1 MAEPG
6 KPAIPPPISPP
17 AAAPQQ
23 LPLPGVPQPAMLLQG
38 RFVAAAQ
45 YASVLLQMLPQIFPG
60 QPWLALTDDQR
71 RVLFDETSNV
81 LTRSKWVIE
90 SKAFADKFA
99 LQPQGVEMAPPGT
112 VLGDPVP
119 NPATAAKVP
128 GQYL

>member
-6 KPAIPPPISPP
+6 NPSAPPLTPP
-17 AAAPQQ
+17 TQPQQ

-45 YASVLLQMLPQIFPG
+45 YASVLLQMLPQLFAG
-60 QPWLALTDDQR
+60 QTWLALTDDQR
-71 RVLFDETSNV
+71 RVLFEETSNV
-81 LTRSKWVIE
+81 LLRSKWVIE

-112 VLGDPVP
+112 VLGDPAPVP
-119 NPATAAKVP
+119 KGPTQT
-128 GQYL
+128 GGYL